1 MVSEFGELV
10 DVAFD
15 SSDEAAHLRED
26 FVYVGRNFGHGA
38 RKDVDVV
45 VTIHFELAE
54 FRPEGSIARGGV
66 GEHLRRWSRV
76 LRKRPTRGINPIEF
90 VLFLELGD
98 FALQAFFRKT
108 ECVAQALEFSDAS
121 EHAGTIND
129 QLSDSVH
136 HAVKARERDANGFC
150 GCGSIRGLAGFWR
163 ADLGAG
169 RTAGL
174 HGLSGQSRFRRWGC
188 VFGIHRRDF
197 RDAVE
202 QGIDAS
208 AHFGFVGPLFV
219 QSLFQNIDG
228 FQAEI
233 DDLRKRLNFAFTKTA
248 DQIFDA
254 VRDAAKT
261 LETYLRRGAF
271 YGVYRTEEFID
282 FFRTVIGFQG
292 KQTITDDLQM
302 FFGFGLEEFENFG
315 WDFIIFRE
323 GVEIGAGY
331 SGQVR
336 RIVR

>member
-1 MVSEFGELV
+1 M
-10 DVAFD
+10 
-15 SSDEAAHLRED
+15 
-26 FVYVGRNFGHGA
+26 
-38 RKDVDVV
+38 
-45 VTIHFELAE
+45 
-54 FRPEGSIARGGV
+54 
-66 GEHLRRWSRV
+66 
-76 LRKRPTRGINPIEF
+76 
-90 VLFLELGD
+90 
-98 FALQAFFRKT
+98 
-108 ECVAQALEFSDAS
+108 
-121 EHAGTIND
+121 
-129 QLSDSVH
+129 
-136 HAVKARERDANGFC
+136 
-150 GCGSIRGLAGFWR
+150 
-163 ADLGAG
+163 GAG

-233 DDLRKRLNFAFTKTA
+233 DDLRKRLNFASTKTA

-261 LETYLRRGAF
+261 LETDLRRGAF

-282 FFRTVIGFQG
+282 FFRTVIGLQG